1 MAMIRFFI
9 DEWRRLWHDGHDKP
23 ERPDAARLRHKLWR
37 KEVGVGVI
45 LISDEVSEVFATC
58 DRVLHMRGGRIIG
71 EVTPGRVSEHELEER
86 IYA

>member
-45 LISDEVSEVFATC
+45 LIGAAVMFIELV
-58 DRVLHMRGGRIIG
+58 RGLSGIAG
-71 EVTPGRVSEHELEER
+71 
-86 IYA
+86 